1 MYDMSKAL
9 YESNFNEVTKGKT
22 ILVDFWAE
30 WCGPCVQFG
39 PIVDNVN
46 KANIGVEIYKCNV
59 DENQKLGAQFQ
70 IMAIPT
76 LLVLKDGKEIERHQ
90 GGMAEVNLK
99 QLVQRL
105 GK

>member
-1 MYDMSKAL
+1 MSKAL
-9 YESNFNEVTKGKT
+9 YESNFNEVTKGK
-22 ILVDFWAE
+22 IIVVDFWAE

-46 KANIGVEIYKCNV
+46 KSSTGVEIFKCNV
-59 DENQKLGAQFQ
+59 DENQKLGAKFG

-76 LLVLKDGKEIERHQ
+76 LVVLKDGKEVHRVQ
-90 GGMAEVNLK
+90 GGMSQIDLQELVNK
-99 QLVQRL
+99 L